1 MSEENDLQAELE
13 SLPKG
18 TIIRRTIRGT
28 DRFYHQWRENGVTKS
43 RYLSP
48 GEILPL
54 RAKLERRKYI
64 SALLSR
70 QAAGSVPN
78 PSKGPVPTDF
88 RSDVL
93 TGRLLSEYAAGVGH
107 EKKRDCYFTLFKLTR
122 RTTGSVP
129 NLFLVGPRGTGK
141 TTLLRQFIHE
151 LPSTIRAKAAYLRL
165 TGSEAPADITADLNL
180 LRDLGFRH
188 VLIDEAHHLSGLAGT
203 GLTMILAG
211 ESVPA
216 PIAGQVSVVDISF
229 IPFREFAHLTG
240 EEQVSALVERGG
252 TLGTDPGMPGT
263 DPDRGSG
270 KSTETDRFLLDVLAL
285 AAIRAKDG
293 SRDEGEAFLGT
304 DLHKLRNRFA
314 EISGLS
320 GDEDE
325 SSREQMLDTPTGK
338 RFLLA
343 RERIAELLTDPI
355 LDRLGA
361 AERKLVRDLLMKE
374 LRFRLMEDV
383 IWNELRHSRAQG
395 SVHVHRIPFA
405 PGAYGFVIA
414 DEEELTCEV
423 LSFTTDTDRNPN
435 HLRYIDDPSRL
446 DILEHRYGM
455 ITNREILYNGRDAR
469 LTSGVSYRNLAKY
482 LTRLG

>member
-28 DRFYHQWRENGVTKS
+28 DRFYHQWRENGVTRS

-54 RAKLERRKYI
+54 RAKLERRKHI

-88 RSDVL
+88 RCDVL

-203 GLTMILAG
+203 GLTMVLAG

-216 PIAGQVSVVDISF
+216 PIADQVSVVDISF
-229 IPFREFAHLTG
+229 IPFRELAYLTD
-240 EEQVSALVERGG
+240 ETRVSALVERGG
-252 TLGTDPGMPGT
+252 TLGTDPGREGVGGDGERMNN
-263 DPDRGSG
+263 
-270 KSTETDRFLLDVLAL
+270 DRFVLDVLAL
-285 AAIRAKDG
+285 AAIRA
-293 SRDEGEAFLGT
+293 RDEARNNGEAFLGT
-304 DLHKLRNRFA
+304 DLQKLRNRFA
-314 EISGLS
+314 EVSGLA

-325 SSREQMLDTPTGK
+325 TTREALLDMPLCRRFAQAKNRIEEMLK
-338 RFLLA
+338 
-343 RERIAELLTDPI
+343 DPI

-361 AERKLVRDLLMKE
+361 AERKIVRDLLMDE
-374 LRFRLMEDV
+374 TRFRLLEDA
-383 IWNELRHSRAQG
+383 IWNELRHARAQG

-414 DEEELTCEV
+414 DDEELTCE
-423 LSFTTDTDRNPN
+423 LIAFTPDSERNPA
-435 HLRYIDDPSRL
+435 HLRYLDDPARL
-446 DILEHRYGM
+446 DVLEHRYGM

-469 LTSGVSYRNLAKY
+469 LASGVSYRNLEKY